1 MVGPADTQVRVR
13 VPAVVTA
20 GDRGAAKAVYGQNK
34 VYLELAGRPLV
45 AHVVAA
51 LQRVPE
57 VSEVWVVGDEERL
70 RALFA
75 SESLRRELTKPLHL
89 MPQLANLYENGW
101 GAFRRLL
108 PGAGASGR
116 DPGPA
121 DLDTAVLYLSADLP
135 FATPQEIS
143 DFVRQASALEC
154 SYALG
159 LVPDASMADFRPSAP
174 GEPGIQMASFNL
186 REGRF
191 RQSNLHLIRPAQVVN
206 RHYIEEMYRNR
217 FQREISSIVAM
228 AWRLLRSERGGL
240 RVLFYYVLMHFAG
253 VADRRG
259 LTGIADALRRFAPLA
274 KIEACCSDLMRSS
287 VRFVVTQAGG
297 SAIDI
302 DNEHDYDV
310 AKLRYADWSKAQA
323 SRAEQL
329 YGVPAL
335 GPGRPEGGGS

>member
-1 MVGPADTQVRVR
+1 MR

-20 GDRGAAKAVYGQNK
+20 GDRGAAKAIYGQSK
-34 VYLELAGRPLV
+34 GYLEIEGRPLV

-70 RALFA
+70 RAVFA
-75 SESLRRELTKPLHL
+75 SQTLRRELRKPLHL
-89 MPQLANLYENGW
+89 VPQLSNLYENAW
-101 GAFRRLL
+101 GAYRRLL
-108 PGAGASGR
+108 PGAGEGGR
-116 DPGPA
+116 DPEAG

-143 DFVRQASALEC
+143 AFVREASQLDC

-159 LVPDASMADFRPSAP
+159 LVTQASMADFLPTAP
-174 GEPGIQMASFNL
+174 GEPGIRMASFNL

-191 RQSNLHLIRPAQVVN
+191 RQSNLHWVRPARIVN

-217 FQREISSIVAM
+217 FQRELASIAPM
-228 AWRLLRSERGGL
+228 AWRLLTSERGGL
-240 RVLFYYVLMHFAG
+240 RVFYYFMLMHLAG
-253 VADRRG
+253 VADRNG
-259 LTGIADALRRFAPLA
+259 LPRLADALRRFVPLA
-274 KIEACCSDLMRSS
+274 RVEACCSDLLRASF
-287 VRFVVTQAGG
+287 RLVVTQAGG

-310 AKLRYADWSKAQA
+310 AKLRFAEWSKAQA
-323 SRAEQL
+323 SRAEHL
-329 YGVPAL
+329 YGAPAL
-335 GPGRPEGGGS
+335 GPGNPESSGP

>member
-1 MVGPADTQVRVR
+1 MQF
-13 VPAVVTA
+13 PAVVTA
-20 GDRGAAKAVYGQNK
+20 GDRGAAKAVYGQSK
-34 VYLELAGRPLV
+34 GYLELAGRPLV

-57 VSEVWVVGDEERL
+57 VSEVGVVGDEERL
-70 RALFA
+70 RAVFD
-75 SESLRRELTKPLHL
+75 SQSLRRELCKPLHL
-89 MPQLANLYENGW
+89 MPQLSNLYENAW
-101 GAFRRLL
+101 GAYRRLL

-116 DPGPA
+116 EPEAA

-143 DFVRQASALEC
+143 AFVRQASALEC

-159 LVPDASMADFRPSAP
+159 LVTEASMADFLPSAP
-174 GEPGIQMASFNL
+174 GEPGIRMASFNL

-191 RQSNLHLIRPAQVVN
+191 RQSNLHLVRPARIVN

-217 FQREISSIVAM
+217 FQREVSSVVAM

-240 RVLFYYVLMHFAG
+240 RVLSYFILMHFAG

-259 LTGIADALRRFAPLA
+259 FPWLADRLRRFAPFA
-274 KIEACCSDLMRSS
+274 RIEACCSDMLRSS
-287 VRFVVTQAGG
+287 VRFVVTEAGG
-297 SAIDI
+297 AAIDI

-310 AKLRYADWSKAQA
+310 AKLRFAEWSKAQA
-323 SRAEQL
+323 SRAEQV
-329 YGVPAL
+329 YGAPAL
-335 GPGRPEGGGS
+335 ASGPPERSRS

>member
-1 MVGPADTQVRVR
+1 MRF
-13 VPAVVTA
+13 PAVVTA
-20 GDRGAAKAVYGQNK
+20 GDRGAAKAVYGESK
-34 VYLELAGRPLV
+34 AYLEIEGRPLV

-57 VSEVWVVGDEERL
+57 ISEVWVVGDEERL
-70 RALFA
+70 RDAFA
-75 SESLRRELTKPLHL
+75 SESVRCELRKPLRL
-89 MPQLANLYENGW
+89 MPQLRNLYENAW
-101 GAFRRLL
+101 GAYQRLL

-116 DPGPA
+116 EPEAA
-121 DLDTAVLYLSADLP
+121 DLDTKVLYLSADLP

-143 DFVRQASALEC
+143 AFVRQASQLDC

-159 LVPDASMADFRPSAP
+159 LVTEASMADFLPTAP
-174 GEPGIQMASFNL
+174 GEPGIRMASFNL

-191 RQSNLHLIRPAQVVN
+191 RQSNLHLVRPGRIIN

-217 FQREISSIVAM
+217 FQRELGSIVAM
-228 AWRLLRSERGGL
+228 AWHLLTSERGGL
-240 RVLFYYVLMHFAG
+240 RVLYYYVLMHFAG

-259 LTGIADALRRFAPLA
+259 FTRVADTLRRFAPLA
-274 KIEACCSDLMRSS
+274 RIEACCSDLLRAS

-297 SAIDI
+297 AAIDI

-310 AKLRYADWSKAQA
+310 AKLRFAEWSKAQA

-329 YGVPAL
+329 YGAPAL
-335 GPGRPEGGGS
+335 ASGAPERSGS